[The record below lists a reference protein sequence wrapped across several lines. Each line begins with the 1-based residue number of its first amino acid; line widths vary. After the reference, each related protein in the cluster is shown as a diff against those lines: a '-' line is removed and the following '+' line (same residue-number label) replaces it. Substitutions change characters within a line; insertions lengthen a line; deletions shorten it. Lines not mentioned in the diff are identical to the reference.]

1 MNNKNWPRKFA
12 KQNECTI
19 RINSTSKVVIHSTPT
34 PKVSVDDEPIKD
46 ITDGL
51 AMLIAKTIQTQIAN
65 ELRDYQNYKL
75 ELSMD
80 SDKHPAVQL
89 QKIADQ

>member
-1 MNNKNWPRKFA
+1 MNNKNGPRKFV

-19 RINSTSKVVIHSTPT
+19 RTNSTSKVVINSTPT
-34 PKVSVDDEPIKD
+34 PKVSVDDESIKD
-46 ITDGL
+46 ITEDL

-75 ELSMD
+75 EWGMD
-80 SDKHPAVQL
+80 SDKYPAVQI